1 MLRLEAP
8 LVLFLV
14 AAHALGQSGPE
25 VVLGNSTLTG
35 TSYPLLQQEFFGGIG
50 FISWPHDEIIT
61 NRRNRHTF
69 RRATNWR
76 PSFHSTCSEA
86 HTQYNIIR
94 CITVGRTLFTI
105 CKNAQAVNGLKCE
118 VLTNSWRLDVQQFG
132 NVPTDTHTGLPGVSE
147 DCLSLNIFRPAGL
160 AANASLPVMAWVY
173 GGGFYSK

>member
-8 LVLFLV
+8 LILFLV

-61 NRRNRHTF
+61 NRKNRYTF

-76 PSFHSTCSEA
+76 PSFHSSCSEA
-86 HTQYNIIR
+86 HTQYNGIR
-94 CITVGRTLFTI
+94 CITVGVTLFTI
-105 CKNAQAVNGLKCE
+105 CKKVQAVKGLKCKE
-118 VLTNSWRLDVQQFG
+118 FSDSWCLDVQQFG